1 MDFWDR
7 FAGVY
12 DLAESINGSVY
23 TEMRDITRRLIPAGA
38 KVLDCGAGTGEL
50 SLAASDNADSVLC
63 TDMSKNM
70 LKQAQ
75 RKARAL
81 GADNI
86 EFAARNIFDLQDP
99 NDTYDVV
106 IAGNV
111 LHLLTNPQGAVKEM
125 YRVLKPGGKLLLP
138 TFTNKNSAR
147 LLIGIYKKLGFD
159 PAANYSPSEYKKMLE
174 DCGLG
179 RCAPSSSR
187 DLSPAA
193 TPLSKS
199 EQTSGIPAGDY
210 KCTCERTQYH
220 EKDIQAR

>member
-23 TEMRDITRRLIPAGA
+23 TEMCDITRRLVPAGA

-63 TDMSKNM
+63 TDLSKNM

-81 GADNI
+81 GADNL

-99 NDTYDVV
+99 DDTYDVV

-138 TFTNKNSAR
+138 TFTNKNSTR

-159 PAANYSPSEYKKMLE
+159 PAANYSPSEYKKMLG

-179 RCAPSSSR
+179 RV
-187 DLSPAA
+187 
-193 TPLSKS
+193 
-199 EQTSGIPAGDY
+199 
-210 KCTCERTQYH
+210 RTKLIKGLVPCCYAVI
-220 EKDIQAR
+220 EK

>member
-23 TEMRDITRRLIPAGA
+23 TEMCDITRRLVPAGA

-63 TDMSKNM
+63 TDLSKNM

-75 RKARAL
+75 RKAKAL

-99 NDTYDVV
+99 DDTYDVV

-125 YRVLKPGGKLLLP
+125 YRVLKPGGRLLLP
-138 TFTNKNSAR
+138 TFTNKNSTR

-159 PAANYSPSEYKKMLE
+159 PAANYSPSEYKKMLG

-179 RCAPSSSR
+179 RV
-187 DLSPAA
+187 
-193 TPLSKS
+193 
-199 EQTSGIPAGDY
+199 
-210 KCTCERTQYH
+210 RTKLIKGLVPCCYAVI
-220 EKDIQAR
+220 EK

>member
-23 TEMRDITRRLIPAGA
+23 TEMCDITRRLVPAGA

-63 TDMSKNM
+63 TDLSKNM

-86 EFAARNIFDLQDP
+86 EFAARNIFDLQEPD
-99 NDTYDVV
+99 DTYDVV

-138 TFTNKNSAR
+138 TFTNKNSAK

-174 DCGLG
+174 NCGLG
-179 RCAPSSSR
+179 RV
-187 DLSPAA
+187 
-193 TPLSKS
+193 
-199 EQTSGIPAGDY
+199 
-210 KCTCERTQYH
+210 RTKLIKGLVPCCYAVI
-220 EKDIQAR
+220 EK

>member
-99 NDTYDVV
+99 DDTYDVV

-125 YRVLKPGGKLLLP
+125 YRVLKPGGRLLLP

-179 RCAPSSSR
+179 RV
-187 DLSPAA
+187 
-193 TPLSKS
+193 
-199 EQTSGIPAGDY
+199 
-210 KCTCERTQYH
+210 RTKLIKGLVPCCYAVI
-220 EKDIQAR
+220 EK

>member
-99 NDTYDVV
+99 DDTYDVV

-125 YRVLKPGGKLLLP
+125 YRVLKPGGRLLLP
-138 TFTNKNSAR
+138 TFTNKNSSR

-159 PAANYSPSEYKKMLE
+159 PAANYSPSEYKKMLV

-179 RCAPSSSR
+179 RV
-187 DLSPAA
+187 
-193 TPLSKS
+193 
-199 EQTSGIPAGDY
+199 
-210 KCTCERTQYH
+210 RTKLIKGLVPCCYAVI
-220 EKDIQAR
+220 EK

>member
-63 TDMSKNM
+63 TDLSKNM

-99 NDTYDVV
+99 DDTYDVV

-125 YRVLKPGGKLLLP
+125 YRVLKPGGRLLLP

-147 LLIGIYKKLGFD
+147 LLIRIYKKLGFD

-179 RCAPSSSR
+179 RV
-187 DLSPAA
+187 
-193 TPLSKS
+193 
-199 EQTSGIPAGDY
+199 
-210 KCTCERTQYH
+210 RTKLIKGLVPCCYAVI
-220 EKDIQAR
+220 EK

>member
-23 TEMRDITRRLIPAGA
+23 TEMCDITRRLVPAGA

-63 TDMSKNM
+63 TDLSKNM

-86 EFAARNIFDLQDP
+86 EFAARNIFDLQEPD
-99 NDTYDVV
+99 DTYDVV

-125 YRVLKPGGKLLLP
+125 YRVLKPGGRLLLP
-138 TFTNKNSAR
+138 TFTNKNSTR

-174 DCGLG
+174 NCGLG
-179 RCAPSSSR
+179 RV
-187 DLSPAA
+187 
-193 TPLSKS
+193 
-199 EQTSGIPAGDY
+199 
-210 KCTCERTQYH
+210 RTKLIKGLVPCCYAVI
-220 EKDIQAR
+220 EK

>member
-1 MDFWDR
+1 MELTPD
-7 FAGVY
+7 
-12 DLAESINGSVY
+12 
-23 TEMRDITRRLIPAGA
+23 A

-63 TDMSKNM
+63 TDLSKNM

-86 EFAARNIFDLQDP
+86 EFAARNIFNLQDP
-99 NDTYDVV
+99 DDAYDVV

-147 LLIGIYKKLGFD
+147 LLIRIYKKLGFD

-179 RCAPSSSR
+179 RV
-187 DLSPAA
+187 
-193 TPLSKS
+193 
-199 EQTSGIPAGDY
+199 
-210 KCTCERTQYH
+210 RTKLIKGLVPCCYAVI
-220 EKDIQAR
+220 EK

>member
-63 TDMSKNM
+63 TDLSKNM

-99 NDTYDVV
+99 DDTYDVV

-179 RCAPSSSR
+179 RVRTKLIKGLVPCCYAVI
-187 DLSPAA
+187 
-193 TPLSKS
+193 
-199 EQTSGIPAGDY
+199 E
-210 KCTCERTQYH
+210 KCTNLPNTGR
-220 EKDIQAR
+220 RL

>member
-125 YRVLKPGGKLLLP
+125 VPR
-138 TFTNKNSAR
+138 A
-147 LLIGIYKKLGFD
+147 
-159 PAANYSPSEYKKMLE
+159 
-174 DCGLG
+174 
-179 RCAPSSSR
+179 
-187 DLSPAA
+187 
-193 TPLSKS
+193 
-199 EQTSGIPAGDY
+199 
-210 KCTCERTQYH
+210 
-220 EKDIQAR
+220 QARR

>member
-23 TEMRDITRRLIPAGA
+23 TEMCDITRRLVPAGA

-63 TDMSKNM
+63 TD
-70 LKQAQ
+70 
-75 RKARAL
+75 
-81 GADNI
+81 I

-99 NDTYDVV
+99 DDTYDVV

-125 YRVLKPGGKLLLP
+125 YRVLKPGGRLLLP
-138 TFTNKNSAR
+138 TFTNKNSSR
-147 LLIGIYKKLGFD
+147 LLIGIYKKLGFA

-179 RCAPSSSR
+179 RV
-187 DLSPAA
+187 
-193 TPLSKS
+193 
-199 EQTSGIPAGDY
+199 
-210 KCTCERTQYH
+210 RTKLIKGLVPCCYAVI
-220 EKDIQAR
+220 EK

>member
-63 TDMSKNM
+63 TDLSKNM

-99 NDTYDVV
+99 DDTYDVV
-106 IAGNV
+106 IAWNV

-125 YRVLKPGGKLLLP
+125 YRVLRPGGRLLLP

-179 RCAPSSSR
+179 RV
-187 DLSPAA
+187 
-193 TPLSKS
+193 
-199 EQTSGIPAGDY
+199 
-210 KCTCERTQYH
+210 RTKLIKGLVPCCYAVI
-220 EKDIQAR
+220 EK

>member
-23 TEMRDITRRLIPAGA
+23 TEMCDITRRLVPAGA

-63 TDMSKNM
+63 TDLSKNM

-159 PAANYSPSEYKKMLE
+159 PAANYSPSEYKKMLG

-179 RCAPSSSR
+179 RV
-187 DLSPAA
+187 
-193 TPLSKS
+193 
-199 EQTSGIPAGDY
+199 
-210 KCTCERTQYH
+210 RTKLIKGLVPCCYAVI
-220 EKDIQAR
+220 EK

>member
-1 MDFWDR
+1 MTRCDMDFWDR

-23 TEMRDITRRLIPAGA
+23 TEMCDITRRLVPAGA

-63 TDMSKNM
+63 TDLSKNM

-99 NDTYDVV
+99 DDTYDVV

-138 TFTNKNSAR
+138 TFTNKNSTR

-174 DCGLG
+174 NCGLG
-179 RCAPSSSR
+179 RV
-187 DLSPAA
+187 
-193 TPLSKS
+193 
-199 EQTSGIPAGDY
+199 
-210 KCTCERTQYH
+210 RTKLIKGLVPCCYAVI
-220 EKDIQAR
+220 EK

>member
-23 TEMRDITRRLIPAGA
+23 TEMCDITRRLVPAGA

-63 TDMSKNM
+63 TDLSKNM

-86 EFAARNIFDLQDP
+86 EFAARNIFDLQEPD
-99 NDTYDVV
+99 DTYDVV

-138 TFTNKNSAR
+138 TFTNKNSAK

-159 PAANYSPSEYKKMLE
+159 PAANYSPSEYKKMLG

-179 RCAPSSSR
+179 RV
-187 DLSPAA
+187 
-193 TPLSKS
+193 
-199 EQTSGIPAGDY
+199 
-210 KCTCERTQYH
+210 RTKLIKGLVPCCYAVI
-220 EKDIQAR
+220 EK

>member
-23 TEMRDITRRLIPAGA
+23 TEMCDITRRLVPAGA

-63 TDMSKNM
+63 TDLSKNM

-86 EFAARNIFDLQDP
+86 EFAARNIFDLQEPD
-99 NDTYDVV
+99 DTYDVV

-138 TFTNKNSAR
+138 TFTNKNSTR

-174 DCGLG
+174 NCGLG
-179 RCAPSSSR
+179 RV
-187 DLSPAA
+187 
-193 TPLSKS
+193 
-199 EQTSGIPAGDY
+199 
-210 KCTCERTQYH
+210 RTKLIKGLVPCCYAVI
-220 EKDIQAR
+220 EK

>member
-38 KVLDCGAGTGEL
+38 KVLDCGAGAGEL

-63 TDMSKNM
+63 TDLSKNM

-99 NDTYDVV
+99 DDTYDVV

-111 LHLLTNPQGAVKEM
+111 LHLLPNPQGAVKEM

-179 RCAPSSSR
+179 RV
-187 DLSPAA
+187 
-193 TPLSKS
+193 
-199 EQTSGIPAGDY
+199 
-210 KCTCERTQYH
+210 RTKLIKGLVPCCYAVI
-220 EKDIQAR
+220 EK

>member
-179 RCAPSSSR
+179 RV
-187 DLSPAA
+187 
-193 TPLSKS
+193 
-199 EQTSGIPAGDY
+199 
-210 KCTCERTQYH
+210 RTTLIKGLVPCCYAVI
-220 EKDIQAR
+220 EK

>member
-63 TDMSKNM
+63 TDLSKNM

-99 NDTYDVV
+99 DDTYDVV

-179 RCAPSSSR
+179 RV
-187 DLSPAA
+187 
-193 TPLSKS
+193 
-199 EQTSGIPAGDY
+199 
-210 KCTCERTQYH
+210 RTKLIKGLVPCCYAVI
-220 EKDIQAR
+220 EK

>member
-179 RCAPSSSR
+179 RV
-187 DLSPAA
+187 
-193 TPLSKS
+193 
-199 EQTSGIPAGDY
+199 
-210 KCTCERTQYH
+210 RTKLIKGLVPCCYAVI
-220 EKDIQAR
+220 EK

>member
-23 TEMRDITRRLIPAGA
+23 TEMCDITRRLVPAGA

-63 TDMSKNM
+63 TDLSKNM

-99 NDTYDVV
+99 DDTYDVV

-179 RCAPSSSR
+179 RV
-187 DLSPAA
+187 
-193 TPLSKS
+193 
-199 EQTSGIPAGDY
+199 
-210 KCTCERTQYH
+210 RTKLIKGLVPCCYAVI
-220 EKDIQAR
+220 EK

>member
-23 TEMRDITRRLIPAGA
+23 TEMCDITRRLVPAGA

-63 TDMSKNM
+63 TDLSKNM

-86 EFAARNIFDLQDP
+86 EFAARNIFDLQEPD
-99 NDTYDVV
+99 DTYDVV
-106 IAGNV
+106 ISGNV

-125 YRVLKPGGKLLLP
+125 YRVLKPGGRLLLP
-138 TFTNKNSAR
+138 TFTNKNSTR

-159 PAANYSPSEYKKMLE
+159 PAANYSPSEYKKMLG

-179 RCAPSSSR
+179 RV
-187 DLSPAA
+187 
-193 TPLSKS
+193 
-199 EQTSGIPAGDY
+199 
-210 KCTCERTQYH
+210 RTKLIKGLVPCCYAVI
-220 EKDIQAR
+220 EK

>member
-23 TEMRDITRRLIPAGA
+23 TEMCDITRRLVPAGA

-63 TDMSKNM
+63 TDLSKNM

-86 EFAARNIFDLQDP
+86 EFAARNIFDLQEPD
-99 NDTYDVV
+99 DTYDVV

-125 YRVLKPGGKLLLP
+125 YRVLKPGGRLLLP
-138 TFTNKNSAR
+138 TFTSKNSAK

-159 PAANYSPSEYKKMLE
+159 PAANYSPSEYKKMLG

-179 RCAPSSSR
+179 RV
-187 DLSPAA
+187 
-193 TPLSKS
+193 
-199 EQTSGIPAGDY
+199 
-210 KCTCERTQYH
+210 RTKLIKGLVPCCYAVI
-220 EKDIQAR
+220 EK

>member
-63 TDMSKNM
+63 TDLSKNM

-99 NDTYDVV
+99 DDTYDVV

-125 YRVLKPGGKLLLP
+125 YRVLKPGGRLLLP
-138 TFTNKNSAR
+138 TFTNKNSTR

-159 PAANYSPSEYKKMLE
+159 PAANYSPSEYKKMLG

-179 RCAPSSSR
+179 RV
-187 DLSPAA
+187 
-193 TPLSKS
+193 
-199 EQTSGIPAGDY
+199 
-210 KCTCERTQYH
+210 RTKLIKGLVPCCYAVI
-220 EKDIQAR
+220 EK

>member
-23 TEMRDITRRLIPAGA
+23 TEMCDITRRLVPAGA

-50 SLAASDNADSVLC
+50 SLAASDNAESVLC
-63 TDMSKNM
+63 TDLSKNM

-86 EFAARNIFDLQDP
+86 EFAARNIFDLQEPD
-99 NDTYDVV
+99 DTYDVV

-138 TFTNKNSAR
+138 TFTNKNSTR

-159 PAANYSPSEYKKMLE
+159 PAANYSPSEYKKMLG

-179 RCAPSSSR
+179 RV
-187 DLSPAA
+187 
-193 TPLSKS
+193 
-199 EQTSGIPAGDY
+199 
-210 KCTCERTQYH
+210 RTKLIKGLVPCCYAVI
-220 EKDIQAR
+220 EK